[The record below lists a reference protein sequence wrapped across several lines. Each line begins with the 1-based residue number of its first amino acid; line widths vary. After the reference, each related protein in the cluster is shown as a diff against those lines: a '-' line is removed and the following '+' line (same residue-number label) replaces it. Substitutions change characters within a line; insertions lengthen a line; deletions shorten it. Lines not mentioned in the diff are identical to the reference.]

1 MCMCAHVSPAQSCF
15 TPQPPPLSP
24 LPLSV
29 ARSHLGEDVLSLVDK
44 CVMCTVGWSVTAPWA
59 LKWRLSG
66 GRLHIQGYITIKA
79 TRTVC
84 QCLNNDLANV
94 VKFFRY
100 LICVG
105 QSGDFAYFKNVFQL
119 HTMANDKRMG
129 IYFFQPLTCALNARV
144 NPVKN

>member
-24 LPLSV
+24 LLLSV

-59 LKWRLSG
+59 LKWRPSG
-66 GRLHIQGYITIKA
+66 GRLPIQGYIAIKA

-94 VKFFRY
+94 VTFFRY

-105 QSGDFAYFKNVFQL
+105 QSGDFAYFKL
-119 HTMANDKRMG
+119 HTIANDKRMG
-129 IYFFQPLTCALNARV
+129 IYFFQPLTSALNARV